1 MIVNKYPN
9 DCTVCGIS
17 VNPGDGFVF
26 KDENDKWTTVCEGQ
40 ECVKR
45 ACPKEI
51 DEYKRL
57 MSALREEE
65 NSFDEEAVNRA
76 EEKGL
81 FDYQVEGVK
90 WITRHGSCII
100 ADEQGLGKAQAIE
113 SLVYTPFGRKRIGDI
128 KTGDQVIGSNG
139 KPTNV
144 IGVFPQG
151 KKNLYRVTFNDGYS
165 SLFCDE
171 HLFQVRSNNMAKPQ
185 ILSIKQML
193 DKNLALEQKGTG
205 RNNKKTYNIKTYYKT
220 PQGYGKWKIP
230 IVKSINFKNK
240 ENLPIEP
247 YFLGLCLGDGN
258 INTNGVRFAIHKD
271 DFDELFN
278 NFKIT
283 QVKEKENIVKGYIK
297 ENKFKQLKLE
307 NTRSHT
313 KFIPEI
319 YKYSSIENRISLLQG
334 LMDTDGHCMKSKNG
348 NFMGTEYCT
357 VSEQLADDVAE
368 LVQCLGGIVRKKT
381 KIGSYKKGD
390 GTVVKCKKAYR
401 LNIKFSNEIN
411 PFRLK
416 RKAKEY
422 SPPKKYPA
430 ARRIKDIQ
438 FEKKGE
444 AVCIQVD
451 APDHLYVTEHAIVTH
466 NTAQTLVSLKPEN
479 GAMIVAPSHLKLNW
493 RDEAAKWRPDLKI
506 EIIKNKKSFR
516 FPEAGE
522 IVILTYGLLPEF
534 LDLPPKKRKNPN
546 ITDEMREVMSNT
558 VMIFDEVQALKNSKT
573 IQFKRARELTKIALK
588 SIGLTGTPIMNNQ
601 LELWNICRALGI
613 EKDIFGNYMKFLY
626 YFNGKKGKWG
636 TVFGTPRPETPYI
649 LRKKL
654 IRRERKE
661 VSIQLPDKQYIEI
674 QVELP
679 EKERKILDDAWEVY
693 KKSSYYSDE
702 ELPSFDKLSK
712 EKQAL
717 ASSKI
722 SVLKKVV
729 DDFEQNGILPI
740 VFSAH
745 QSPVDEI
752 GKRKGWE
759 IIKGGK
765 TSKQKHKIKDMF
777 QKGQLKGLAAT
788 IKAAGTGL
796 TLTRSHHMIFNDLDW
811 VPANNVQAEDRIA
824 RIGQE
829 KEKVVIYHLVADH
842 PLDRHIRKLI
852 LKKMTLAHAVLNIE
866 KDESM
871 DNVRPSETETK
882 KDFENRVK
890 AVEEK
895 EENLRRKAITSR
907 LKYWPKSNKKI
918 GKKRA
923 EELSAAAER
932 LELEDNDGRI
942 VRLLKFA
949 GLKTQEE
956 LQCLEAI
963 LAPYEKQF
971 PGGFKKSLLRG

>member
-1 MIVNKYPN
+1 MFVNKYSGE
-9 DCTVCGIS
+9 CTICGVSIT
-17 VNPGDGFVF
+17 PGGGFVF
-26 KDENDKWTTVCEGQ
+26 KEENDWRSVCQGQ

-65 NSFDEEAVNRA
+65 NSFDEEAVKRA

-100 ADEQGLGKAQAIE
+100 ADEQGLGK
-113 SLVYTPFGRKRIGDI
+113 
-128 KTGDQVIGSNG
+128 
-139 KPTNV
+139 
-144 IGVFPQG
+144 
-151 KKNLYRVTFNDGYS
+151 
-165 SLFCDE
+165 
-171 HLFQVRSNNMAKPQ
+171 
-185 ILSIKQML
+185 
-193 DKNLALEQKGTG
+193 
-205 RNNKKTYNIKTYYKT
+205 
-220 PQGYGKWKIP
+220 
-230 IVKSINFKNK
+230 
-240 ENLPIEP
+240 
-247 YFLGLCLGDGN
+247 
-258 INTNGVRFAIHKD
+258 
-271 DFDELFN
+271 
-278 NFKIT
+278 
-283 QVKEKENIVKGYIK
+283 
-297 ENKFKQLKLE
+297 
-307 NTRSHT
+307 
-313 KFIPEI
+313 
-319 YKYSSIENRISLLQG
+319 
-334 LMDTDGHCMKSKNG
+334 
-348 NFMGTEYCT
+348 
-357 VSEQLADDVAE
+357 
-368 LVQCLGGIVRKKT
+368 
-381 KIGSYKKGD
+381 
-390 GTVVKCKKAYR
+390 
-401 LNIKFSNEIN
+401 
-411 PFRLK
+411 
-416 RKAKEY
+416 
-422 SPPKKYPA
+422 
-430 ARRIKDIQ
+430 
-438 FEKKGE
+438 
-444 AVCIQVD
+444 
-451 APDHLYVTEHAIVTH
+451 
-466 NTAQTLVSLKPEN
+466 TAQTLISLKPEN

-506 EIIKNKKSFR
+506 EVIKNKKAFR

-522 IVILTYGLLPEF
+522 IVVLTYGLLPGF

-558 VMIFDEVQALKNSKT
+558 AMIFDEVQALKNPKT

-745 QSPVDEI
+745 QAPVDEI

-759 IIKGGK
+759 VIKGGK
-765 TSKQKHKIKDMF
+765 TSNQKHKIKDMF

-842 PLDRHIRKLI
+842 PLDRHIRKLL
-852 LKKMTLAHAVLNIE
+852 LKKMALAHATLHVEKKDSNNIGE
-866 KDESM
+866 E
-871 DNVRPSETETK
+871 ETED
-882 KDFENRVK
+882 DFNKRVME
-890 AVEEK
+890 VK
-895 EENLRRKAITSR
+895 EEESNKRKEAITSR
-907 LKYWPKSNKKI
+907 LQYWPTVKESVS
-918 GKKRA
+918 KKRVKDLLA
-923 EELSAAAER
+923 SIEG
-932 LELEDNDGRI
+932 LELDENDARI
-942 VRLLKFA
+942 IRLLKFA
-949 GLKTQEE
+949 GLETEKER
-956 LQCLEAI
+956 QCLEAI
-963 LAPYEKQF
+963 LGPYSK
-971 PGGFKKSLLRG
+971 